1 MSLKKKLGMG
11 VLTASL
17 GLSLVGGGTFAYF
30 SDTEVTNN
38 TFAAGTL
45 DLSVD
50 PTTIIDVSNLKPGD
64 TMVREFQLTNNG
76 TLDIKNVNLLT
87 NYQVGDTEGDNA
99 GEDFGKHIK
108 VNFMW
113 NWDKESEPI
122 FETTLYELKNMDP
135 DVVKKD
141 IWDPLWAQKG
151 GIATGETNELW
162 VEFEFVD
169 NEQDQNVFQ
178 GDNLELE
185 WTFNATQTDGE
196 EK

>member
-1 MSLKKKLGMG
+1 MSLKKKLGMS
-11 VLTASL
+11 VVTASL
-17 GLSLVGGGTFAYF
+17 GLSLIAGGTYAYF
-30 SDTEVTNN
+30 SDTEVTDN

-50 PTTIIDVSNLKPGD
+50 PTTIIDITNLKPGD
-64 TMVREFQLTNNG
+64 TMVKEFVLGNEG
-76 TLDIKNVNLLT
+76 SLDIKTVNLLT
-87 NYQVGDTEGDNA
+87 NYEVVDASGDN
-99 GEDFGKHIK
+99 GGDDFGQHIK

-141 IWDPLWAQKG
+141 IWDPLWEQHG
-151 GIATGETNELW
+151 GLDVGDTNELW

-169 NEQDQNVFQ
+169 NGQDQNIFQ
-178 GDNLELE
+178 GDQLNLE